1 MKPSAAAARSRVA
14 AVRARFGARRTV
26 GLVCAALAL
35 LVGLTGALGWLA
47 YRKLDANIRTDDA
60 TAAALAE
67 YGAERPVRRPGR
79 AQNILL
85 LGSDRRREQDSQRS
99 DTVMLLHLAADRKR
113 AEVLSVP
120 RDLRVDVPSCPRAD
134 GSHSRAQNAQFNWA
148 FQFGGAACTIRT
160 LEKLTGIR
168 VDHHMIVDFAGF
180 KTIVNAVGGVEVD
193 LKKPERDPD
202 IGLDLPAGR
211 HVLKDEDA
219 LGYVRARKY
228 VGDGS
233 DLHRIGRQQ
242 DFVNRLVAKIRANGT
257 LTNPARLLP
266 VLDAATSALT
276 ADAGLD
282 SLTELYEVADSL
294 RDLPPGAL
302 TFTTLPHHQASD
314 HWYRLD
320 LEQPEARRVFEA
332 VRKDQPVVAAL
343 EAARAEPD
351 EEPDEPEYEPVHD
364 EYE

>member
-1 MKPSAAAARSRVA
+1 MVVGVASMSRLHR
-14 AVRARFGARRTV
+14 VRARLKARSTWKYA
-26 GLVCAALAL
+26 CAGLAL
-35 LVGLTGALGWLA
+35 LVGLTGVAGWLA
-47 YRKLDANIRTDDA
+47 YRKIDGNIRTDEA

-67 YGAERPVRRPGR
+67 HGADRPARHPGT

-85 LGSDRRREQDSQRS
+85 LGSDWRKEQGSERS

-120 RDLRVDVPSCPRAD
+120 RDLRVDMPSCLKED
-134 GSHSRAQNAQFNWA
+134 GSYSLAQNAQFNWA

-168 VDHHMIVDFAGF
+168 IDHHLIVDFKGF
-180 KTIVNAVGGVEVD
+180 TKIVNAVGGVEVD
-193 LKKPERDPD
+193 LKKPEHDPNV
-202 IGLDLPAGR
+202 GLDLSAGK
-211 HVLKDEDA
+211 HLLKGETA
-219 LGYVRARKY
+219 LSYVRARQY

-233 DLHRIGRQQ
+233 DLNRINRQQ
-242 DFVNRLVAKIRANGT
+242 DFVNRLVGKIRGDGT
-257 LTNPARLLP
+257 LTNPARLYP

-276 ADAGLD
+276 ADSGLD
-282 SLTELYEVADSL
+282 SLSELYEVADSL
-294 RDLPPGAL
+294 RELPPGAL
-302 TFTTLPHHQASD
+302 TFTTLPHHQAPD

-332 VRKDQPVVAAL
+332 VKKDKPVLAAL
-343 EAARAEPD
+343 KKAQKEPS
-351 EEPDEPEYEPVHD
+351 EENPEPEFEPVHD